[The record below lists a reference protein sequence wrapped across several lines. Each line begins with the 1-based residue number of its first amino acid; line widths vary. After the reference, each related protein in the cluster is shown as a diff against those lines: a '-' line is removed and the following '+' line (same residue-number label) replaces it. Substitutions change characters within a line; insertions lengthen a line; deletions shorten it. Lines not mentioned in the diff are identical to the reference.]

1 MFDYSHYS
9 ALAQGDGQVDKLMA
23 LINSQDDIG
32 IYLRAHLLI
41 EQTLE
46 SWIVCA
52 SGNKEFFSGFGE
64 NINLDFAAKAQLAKN
79 FGMSGE
85 LHKFVKKFNTFRNKR
100 SHQIEHSEITSSE
113 IDSLTGLMQ
122 LNYPSKL
129 PSIRNFK
136 LGVYEG
142 NTRVVNFSDSTTSLR
157 DKLIML
163 YAMFSLRANFEA
175 ELLGEC

>member
-1 MFDYSHYS
+1 MFDYSRYYTLTLENGR
-9 ALAQGDGQVDKLMA
+9 ADKLMA

-46 SWIVCA
+46 SWILCA
-52 SGNKEFFSGFGE
+52 SGNREFFSGFGE

-79 FGMSGE
+79 FGMSSE
-85 LHKFVKKFNTFRNKR
+85 LHRFVKKFNHFRNKR
-100 SHQIEHSEITSSE
+100 SHQIDHSEITSSE

-122 LNYPSKL
+122 QGYPSEL
-129 PSIRNFK
+129 PSMRDFR

-142 NTRVVNFSDSTTSLR
+142 QVRHVCFGDSNTSLR

-163 YAMFSLRANFEA
+163 YAMFSMRANFEA
-175 ELLGEC
+175 ECQSVN